1 MSGEDSKSNND
12 MASMMEVMRSMF
24 SDMNTSLSTNINNL
38 DQRNINNMNSLREDL
53 NSNIM
58 QSSEQIHMRMEALQ
72 EKINSRSNSKA
83 NSRAVSPGALA
94 ARLNARIKEEPI
106 DLADLVMDTPRAT
119 APDDEISMTA
129 IIKNNEDA
137 ERFSQVNPLAQKQRK
152 PLESKRMNTHAFRDS
167 LAATSRKI
175 TQPSV
180 VHSLQQRQ
188 R

>member
-72 EKINSRSNSKA
+72 EKMNSRTNSKA
-83 NSRAVSPGALA
+83 NSRAVSQGLTPGS
-94 ARLNARIKEEPI
+94 KKSQ
-106 DLADLVMDTPRAT
+106 LV
-119 APDDEISMTA
+119 
-129 IIKNNEDA
+129 
-137 ERFSQVNPLAQKQRK
+137 
-152 PLESKRMNTHAFRDS
+152 
-167 LAATSRKI
+167 
-175 TQPSV
+175 
-180 VHSLQQRQ
+180 
-188 R
+188 